1 MVYTRLAQIFT
12 FAAVLS
18 ASQAWGYLGGFEVQD
33 GYQDGSQTPTRD
45 VTSYNAGEYGT
56 NANGPGGG
64 PTPIMPNDGLFVKY
78 DQGNTADGYGELVA
92 HHSLGHTG
100 NSALILR
107 SNAGFGDT
115 GGDGADYLYSFDR
128 RDFGGVSPTL
138 ITSGTVALD
147 YWMSPQTSFF
157 QTGTV
162 TSTSF
167 LNSAGDTI
175 FSVGT
180 VGQGTFD
187 ALPFIEWQDANGWH
201 VTNIL
206 GNNALYDHIM
216 LSFNLDTNTV
226 SFSYYA
232 SLTGLTTLLASDVA
246 AAAPIDSL
254 SGIHFTAQANT
265 EQNKYDDFNIA
276 SSIAVVPEPSSLLVV
291 LLGALTCFGRR
302 RRQER

>member
-1 MVYTRLAQIFT
+1 MFIL
-12 FAAVLS
+12 AAVLC
-18 ASQAWGYLGGFEVQD
+18 APHAWGYLGSFEDQD

-45 VTSYNAGEYGT
+45 VTTYNAGAYGT
-56 NANGPGGG
+56 NANGPGGSA
-64 PTPIMPNDGLFVKY
+64 TTITPNDGLFTKF
-78 DQGNTADGYGELVA
+78 DQGNISDGYGELVA
-92 HHSLGHTG
+92 HHSLGRTG
-100 NSALILR
+100 NAGLVLR
-107 SNAGFGDT
+107 SSAGFGDT
-115 GGDGADYLYSFDR
+115 GGDGADYLYTFDN
-128 RDFGGVSPTL
+128 RDFGGLSPTT

-180 VGQGTFD
+180 VGQGIFD
-187 ALPFIEWQDANGWH
+187 ARPYIQWQDANGWH

-206 GNNALYDHIM
+206 GNNVAYDHIM
-216 LSFNLDTNTV
+216 LSFNLDNNTV

-246 AAAPIDSL
+246 AAAPIDNL
-254 SGIHFTAQANT
+254 SGIHFVAQANT
-265 EQNKYDDFNIA
+265 EQNRYDDFNIA
-276 SSIAVVPEPSSLLVV
+276 SSIAVVPEPSSLLVL
-291 LLGALTCFGRR
+291 LLGGMTCFGRR
-302 RRQER
+302 RRK